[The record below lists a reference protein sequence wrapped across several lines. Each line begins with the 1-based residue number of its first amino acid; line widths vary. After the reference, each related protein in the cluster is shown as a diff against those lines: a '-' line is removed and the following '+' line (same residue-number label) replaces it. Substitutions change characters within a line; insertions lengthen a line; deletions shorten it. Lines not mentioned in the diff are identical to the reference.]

1 MARESVEG
9 LTDLGKAL
17 EEGSKDFMR
26 LLLKKALGEFMEIDA
41 THLCQAEAGERS
53 PLRENSRN
61 GYRERDLETRLGTID
76 LQIPKLRKGSY
87 LPGFLEP
94 RKTWEQAFV
103 NVVSE
108 AYVLG
113 VSTRKVEKLVEAM
126 GAKGMSK
133 SEVSRMAQSLD
144 VEVAAFRVRPL
155 QGPFRYIYLDAMY
168 PKVREGLQ
176 VLGLAVLVAI
186 GVNQDGRREV
196 LGITVADGEMESC
209 WKAFLE
215 DLVARGL
222 CGVELAISDAHT
234 GLKRGLR
241 GVLNGVS
248 WQRCRVHFMRNAA
261 SKLPKLVQ
269 AKYLD
274 RLKLVFQEETKTEA
288 KKLMKTLADE
298 TRKKYPSFA
307 ALLDEGRE
315 DVLAFMA
322 FPREHWRR
330 IHSTN
335 VLERENRELRR
346 RSDVVGIFPNR
357 EAVLRLLGTILADQH
372 GEWCAARLPYLRDPL
387 KAVEAIVEDEAE
399 EQLGDLAEV
408 RA

>member
-133 SEVSRMAQSLD
+133 SEVSRLFA
-144 VEVAAFRVRPL
+144 E
-155 QGPFRYIYLDAMY
+155 
-168 PKVREGLQ
+168 
-176 VLGLAVLVAI
+176 LG
-186 GVNQDGRREV
+186 G
-196 LGITVADGEMESC
+196 
-209 WKAFLE
+209 
-215 DLVARGL
+215 
-222 CGVELAISDAHT
+222 
-234 GLKRGLR
+234 
-241 GVLNGVS
+241 
-248 WQRCRVHFMRNAA
+248 
-261 SKLPKLVQ
+261 
-269 AKYLD
+269 
-274 RLKLVFQEETKTEA
+274 
-288 KKLMKTLADE
+288 
-298 TRKKYPSFA
+298 
-307 ALLDEGRE
+307 
-315 DVLAFMA
+315 
-322 FPREHWRR
+322 
-330 IHSTN
+330 
-335 VLERENRELRR
+335 
-346 RSDVVGIFPNR
+346 
-357 EAVLRLLGTILADQH
+357 
-372 GEWCAARLPYLRDPL
+372 
-387 KAVEAIVEDEAE
+387 
-399 EQLGDLAEV
+399 
-408 RA
+408 